1 MLTPFE
7 YLEPLLHRALHL
19 LDLLHTPQRIWKDLR
34 EVFEAVGKFAEIEL
48 AEIIFSKPLRTR
60 RAAS

>member
-34 EVFEAVGKFAEIEL
+34 EQELHQPLPTPMRPRALAFFADL
-48 AEIIFSKPLRTR
+48 QRDLYV
-60 RAAS
+60 